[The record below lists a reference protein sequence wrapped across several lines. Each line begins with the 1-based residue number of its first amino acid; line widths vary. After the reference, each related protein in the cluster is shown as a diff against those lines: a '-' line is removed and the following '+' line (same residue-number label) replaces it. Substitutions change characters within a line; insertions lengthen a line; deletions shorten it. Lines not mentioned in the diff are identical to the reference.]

1 MGADRHSASVFNATM
16 ELPMNRS
23 FQPTSPL
30 LRFVFAAAA
39 VLTTLATA
47 GSIEGLI
54 AHYDAESQ
62 LATVEFSRLA
72 QR

>member
-1 MGADRHSASVFNATM
+1 MGADRHSASVVNATM
-16 ELPMNRS
+16 EIPMNRY

-54 AHYDAESQ
+54 AHYDAESHT
-62 LATVEFSRLA
+62 ATVELSRLA